1 MKRFGIFRI
10 GLWLVVL
17 LFIPVS
23 VWSQNALKSPAVTL
37 DAPAPKQ
44 PSVPKSLVLDD
55 LVREALEKNP
65 EAQSV
70 LHAVRALERRVPQ
83 AKALPDPVVSVG
95 WAGNP
100 APFSTMSGDPSSYR
114 GVTVSEQFPY
124 PGKLKLQG
132 AIASKDADAAQADYE
147 VVRRRVTAE
156 VKAAFYEYFYFDKA
170 IQTTTRNKDLLE
182 KLSKI
187 AEAQYRVGKA
197 TQQDVLRSQVEISL
211 LLEKLTVLEQQK
223 ATAQAR
229 INVYLLRAPESP
241 LPPAADVEPTT
252 IRYSLNELYAF
263 AANND
268 AAVLRDQRII
278 DRGRLS
284 VALAQKQYR
293 PDIGVAYMYQQRTA
307 QEDMNGAIFSVNIP
321 IFYRSK
327 QRQGVAEASED
338 LISAEK
344 LHDNR
349 QNEVRFELKQQYLV
363 AQAAERLVNLYSRGV
378 VPQSSLALESSM
390 ASYQVGKVDF
400 LSLIANFTTLLDY
413 ETDYYRQLADYQTAI
428 ARMESLTG
436 TGIVGTP
443 APNLA
448 TDISQTLQVTK

>member
-1 MKRFGIFRI
+1 MKRFGVFRI
-10 GLWLVVL
+10 GLWLVSP

-23 VWSQNALKSPAVTL
+23 LWSQEAAESPTVALE
-37 DAPAPKQ
+37 APAPSQ
-44 PSVPKSLVLDD
+44 PSAPQALILDD
-55 LVREALEKNP
+55 VVREALEKNP
-65 EAQSV
+65 EAQSA
-70 LHAVRALERRVPQ
+70 LHAVKALERRVPQ
-83 AKALPDPVVSVG
+83 AKTLPDPVVGIG

-100 APFSTMSGDPSSYR
+100 APFSTMSGDASSYR

-132 AIASKDADAAQADYE
+132 AIASKEADAAQADYE
-147 VVRRRVTAE
+147 AVRRRVTAE
-156 VKAAFYEYFYFDKA
+156 VKAAFYDYFYFDKA

-197 TQQDVLRSQVEISL
+197 MQQDVLRSQVEVSL

-241 LPPAADVEPTT
+241 LPPAADVEPAT
-252 IRYSLNELYAF
+252 IRYSLDELYAF
-263 AANND
+263 AADND
-268 AAVLRDQRII
+268 TAVLRDQRMI

-307 QEDMNGAIFSVNIP
+307 QPDMNGVTFSVNIP

-344 LHDNR
+344 LRDNR
-349 QNEVRFELKQQYLV
+349 QNEVRFELKQQYLA
-363 AQAAERLVNLYSRGV
+363 AQAAERLVNLYSKGV

-428 ARMESLTG
+428 ARMENLTG
-436 TGIVGTP
+436 TGITGTP
-443 APNLA
+443 GARPAAPV
-448 TDISQTLQVTK
+448 SQTLQEAK